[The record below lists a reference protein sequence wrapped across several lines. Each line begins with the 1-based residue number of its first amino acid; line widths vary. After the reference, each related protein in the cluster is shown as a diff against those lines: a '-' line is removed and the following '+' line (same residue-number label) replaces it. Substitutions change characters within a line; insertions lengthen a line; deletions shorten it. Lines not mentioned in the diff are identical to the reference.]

1 MVLGGPRSGK
11 TTLVKALI
19 RKCNMRRVAV
29 LTQSPQE
36 WDINLSVTLVS
47 QRTDKESVMN
57 TIRKRAIK
65 YAKEENDHYLVVDDN
80 TVVREGSHRL
90 HNLVDNVP
98 SDMGLIIAS
107 SVIPSKDIL
116 CELDYC
122 FILGKSSVLALLGSS
137 IPNVGTMRSY
147 ESLVIDSKAVCMGVY
162 KAMLPT
168 SA

>member
-1 MVLGGPRSGK
+1 MTVKIVGAKACASISGRDGHPETILG
-11 TTLVKALI
+11 VKMI
-19 RKCNMRRVAV
+19 CPN
-29 LTQSPQE
+29 
-36 WDINLSVTLVS
+36 VTE
-47 QRTDKESVMN
+47 TDCKESVMN